1 MEPSSAGGRPFGS
14 GGAVGSWCGPVGA
27 VLSALLAG
35 NSAVAATV
43 AAAYSG
49 GWDSSDGGGR
59 SGGGAGGG
67 GDRGPVED
75 DVPLCAGTG
84 VSASATFLHNDLRD
98 GFLIKVIFVH
108 CPMSLTLVSQ
118 FD

>member
-1 MEPSSAGGRPFGS
+1 MEPLE
-14 GGAVGSWCGPVGA
+14 VGVGPVGA

-35 NSAVAATV
+35 NSAVAATVEVVTTVV